1 MATAIFAVTMVL
13 AVVGYLYV
21 QRKAKREME
30 RRFDDREHL
39 DIERVCDLFC
49 QSGLTDRTM
58 VRELIEHVAGVLSVS
73 PSLLRPTDRFEF
85 ELKPPRG
92 SEFDS
97 DRNTLLLDLARL
109 AKKRKQPLDTSSI
122 KTLGD
127 YLQAMAKVY

>member
-1 MATAIFAVTMVL
+1 MTL
-13 AVVGYLYV
+13 AVVGYFYV
-21 QRKAKREME
+21 QRKAKLEME

-49 QSGLTDRTM
+49 QSGLTDRPM

-73 PSLLRPTDRFEF
+73 PSLLRPTDRFEV

-97 DRNTLLLDLARL
+97 ERNTLLLDLARL
-109 AKKRKQPLDTSSI
+109 AKKRKQPLDTASI

-127 YLQAMAKVY
+127 YLRAMAKVY

>member
-1 MATAIFAVTMVL
+1 MAAVTFIVTMVL
-13 AVVGYLYV
+13 AVAGYFYV
-21 QRKAKREME
+21 QRNSKLEME
-30 RRFDDREHL
+30 RRFADREHL

-49 QSGLTDRTM
+49 QGGLTDRPM

-73 PSLLRPTDRFEF
+73 PSVLRPTDRFEF
-85 ELKPPRG
+85 ELRPARG

-109 AKKRKQPLDTSSI
+109 AKKRKQPLDTASI